1 MWNAFILVTTPARS
15 RSFGSIF
22 RHLGIAGLFFLSVLG
37 SSPLPTLGGPDI
49 LIAILAGSHGG
60 YWYYYASVAT
70 AGSVIGAYITFRIA
84 HKAGSS
90 YLKSKFGEGRVAVT
104 LKFFKRWGTGTLAAS
119 TAIPGPFPTGIVY
132 AVAGA
137 SNYRLS
143 EFLAIVTICRAARYS
158 GIAFCAV
165 LYGRHFVRVL
175 RHPMQYW
182 GWFSLFTVLTLGLIA
197 AGILFNRRFATASAA
212 SVSAGEVSAAEVG
225 TDA

>member
-1 MWNAFILVTTPARS
+1 MLNAFIQATRPVRS
-15 RSFGSIF
+15 TGFVSVF
-22 RHLGIAGLFFLSVLG
+22 RHLGAAGLFFVAIFG
-37 SSPLPTLGGPDI
+37 SAPVPTFAGPDI
-49 LIAILAGSHGG
+49 LIAILAGSQGSA
-60 YWYYYASVAT
+60 WYYYASVAT
-70 AGSVIGAYITFRIA
+70 AGSVIGAYLTFRIA
-84 HKAGSS
+84 HKAGSA
-90 YLKSKFGEGRVAVT
+90 YLKSKFGEGKVAVT

-119 TAIPGPFPTGIVY
+119 TAIPGPFPTGVVY

-165 LYGRHFVRVL
+165 HYGRHFVRVL

-197 AGILFNRRFATASAA
+197 AGILFNRRLAATA
-212 SVSAGEVSAAEVG
+212 AAEASAIEASG
-225 TDA
+225 A